1 MEQQVYSLTRH
12 LLNCGAFRHLSDGE
26 LAKLQWLLL
35 NRNGLLVNGE
45 RMMHFWY
52 YADFCAAGV
61 PQFLLHQCNMVL
73 QYAGKRAIELLPEL
87 ELEA

>member
-12 LLNCGAFRHLSDGE
+12 LLNSGAFNHLNDRE

-35 NRNGLLVNGE
+35 NHHSLQANSE

-61 PQFLLHQCNMVL
+61 PQFLLHQCNMLL
-73 QYAGKRAIELLPEL
+73 QYAGKRTIELLPEL